1 MQISESLTYEIHV
14 VLKLFPNISIELEPI
29 RTVNTNL
36 TAELT
41 VFSPSARRDAPLF
54 SGARILKAPEGLFPH
69 SVNIHTSAPLL
80 GSEDAL
86 VSKKPSL

>member
-1 MQISESLTYEIHV
+1 MQISESLKYEIHV

-29 RTVNTNL
+29 HTVNTNM

-69 SVNIHTSAPLL
+69 SMNIHTSAPLL

-86 VSKKPSL
+86 